1 MNYDEAKKY
10 IDDSNRFGSVLGLDR
25 IKYLLKLLGN
35 PQDNLKIIHVAGTNG
50 KGSTCSFI
58 NSVLIK
64 NNYNVGLYTSPY
76 LEEFEERIRFNNEN
90 IKKEELAKIITIIKS
105 KIDIMLQ
112 EGFSSP
118 TEFEIV
124 TAMAFYYYNM
134 KKVDFLVLEVGLGGR
149 FDATNII
156 KTPLISVITPIGIDH
171 VAILGDNISKIAYE
185 KAGIIK
191 DNGITIIHPQELD
204 AYKIIKDVCNKKNNK
219 LIEIDNKNIQIKSLN
234 NKGQSFF
241 YKDNFKIENN
251 LEIKMLGKHQ
261 IKNAILAFECIN
273 ILKNY
278 YHFKF
283 KNNLIKQGLKE
294 AFWPGRAELIDSNIL
309 LDGAHN
315 LHGAKA
321 LKSILDD
328 YFKDYKI
335 KLVIGMLKDKDV
347 KEVINLF
354 LPIVA
359 KIITTKPLSNRALTS
374 KELKDIILNIDK
386 DKKVIA
392 IDEIKLAIIEAI
404 EDIKEDEILII
415 AGSLYL
421 VGNAR
426 TILKK
431 DLSIGK

>member
-1 MNYDEAKKY
+1 MNYNEAKKY

-76 LEEFEERIRFNNEN
+76 LEEFEERIRLNNEN
-90 IKKEELAKIITIIKS
+90 IKKEDLASIITIIKS

-112 EGFSSP
+112 EGFNSP

-149 FDATNII
+149 FDATNVIE
-156 KTPLISVITPIGIDH
+156 KPLLSVITPIGIDH
-171 VAILGDNISKIAYE
+171 VAILGDNLSKIAYE

-191 DNGITIIHPQELD
+191 ENGITIIHPQELE
-204 AYKIIKDVCNKKNNK
+204 AYKVIKDVCNEKNNK
-219 LIEIDNKNIQIKSLN
+219 LIEIDEKNIDIKKLN
-234 NKGQSFF
+234 NKAQSFL
-241 YKDNFKIENN
+241 YKDNLGVENN

-261 IKNAILAFECIN
+261 IRNSILAFECIN
-273 ILKNY
+273 ILKENY
-278 YHFKF
+278 KFKF
-283 KNNLIKQGLKE
+283 ETENIKLGLKE
-294 AFWPGRAELIDSNIL
+294 AFWAGRAELINSKIL

-321 LKSILDD
+321 LKGILDD
-328 YFKDYKI
+328 YFKNYKI

-354 LPIVA
+354 LPIVQE
-359 KIITTKPLSNRALTS
+359 IITTKPISDRALS
-374 KELKDIILNIDK
+374 ADELKDIILKIDENK
-386 DKKVIA
+386 EVVA
-392 IDEIKLAIIEAI
+392 IDDIKAAIIKEVD
-404 EDIKEDEILII
+404 DIRGNEILII

-426 TILKK
+426 TILKE
-431 DLSIGK
+431 DLKILK

>member
-1 MNYDEAKKY
+1 MNYNEAKKY

-76 LEEFEERIRFNNEN
+76 LEEFEERIRLNNEN
-90 IKKEELAKIITIIKS
+90 IKKEDLASIITIIKS

-112 EGFSSP
+112 EGFNSP

-149 FDATNII
+149 FDATNVIE
-156 KTPLISVITPIGIDH
+156 KPLLSVITPIGIDH
-171 VAILGDNISKIAYE
+171 VAILGDNLSKIAYE

-191 DNGITIIHPQELD
+191 ENGITIIHPQELE
-204 AYKIIKDVCNKKNNK
+204 AYKVIKDVCNEKNNK
-219 LIEIDNKNIQIKSLN
+219 LIEIDEKNIDIKKLN
-234 NKGQSFF
+234 NKAQSFL
-241 YKDNFKIENN
+241 YKDNLGVENN

-261 IKNAILAFECIN
+261 IRNSILAFECIN
-273 ILKNY
+273 ILKENY
-278 YHFKF
+278 KFKF
-283 KNNLIKQGLKE
+283 ETENIKLGLKE
-294 AFWPGRAELIDSNIL
+294 AFWAGRAELINSKIL

-321 LKSILDD
+321 LKGILDD
-328 YFKDYKI
+328 YFKNYKI

-354 LPIVA
+354 LPIVQE
-359 KIITTKPLSNRALTS
+359 IITTKPLSDRALS
-374 KELKDIILNIDK
+374 ADELKDIILKIDENK
-386 DKKVIA
+386 EVVA
-392 IDEIKLAIIEAI
+392 IDDIKAAIIKEVD
-404 EDIKEDEILII
+404 DIRGNEILII

-426 TILKK
+426 TILKE
-431 DLSIGK
+431 DLKILK

>member
-1 MNYDEAKKY
+1 MNYNEAKKY

-58 NSVLIK
+58 NSILLK

-90 IKKEELAKIITIIKS
+90 IKKEDIASIITIIKS

-112 EGFSSP
+112 EGFNSP

-149 FDATNII
+149 FDATNVI
-156 KTPLISVITPIGIDH
+156 KKPLLSVITPVGIDH

-191 DNGITIIHPQELD
+191 DDGITIIHPQESD
-204 AYKIIKDVCNKKNNK
+204 AYEVIKDICDEKNNK
-219 LIEIDNKNIQIKSLN
+219 LIEIDEKNINIKKLN
-234 NKGQSFF
+234 SKGQSFL
-241 YKDNFKIENN
+241 YKDNLGIENN

-261 IKNAILAFECIN
+261 IRNSILAFECIN
-273 ILKNY
+273 ILKTNY
-278 YHFKF
+278 KFKF
-283 KNNLIKQGLKE
+283 ENESIKQGLKE
-294 AFWPGRAELIDSNIL
+294 AFWAGRAELIDSKIL

-321 LKSILDD
+321 LKAILND

-347 KEVINLF
+347 KDVMNLF
-354 LPIVA
+354 LPIVDE
-359 KIITTKPLSNRALTS
+359 IITTKPLSDRALS
-374 KELKDIILNIDK
+374 AEELKEIILKIDKTKDII
-386 DKKVIA
+386 A
-392 IDEIKLAIIEAI
+392 INDIKSAI
-404 EDIKEDEILII
+404 EKKIYNIKEKEILII

-426 TILKK
+426 TILRK
-431 DLSIGK
+431 DLKIL